1 MCSRTPTSC
10 RLLFVI
16 YFSPGCAKL
25 THLEAESLSLRW
37 PYWSWTMKYYNRPSV
52 PIDSGFVAAL
62 AFLPELAV
70 LITEVGARA
79 VEVWNSKLSHC
90 DFPFFVM

>member
-1 MCSRTPTSC
+1 MCSRTPTSG

-37 PYWSWTMKYYNRPSV
+37 PSLSWPMKYYNRASV
-52 PIDSGFVAAL
+52 PVDCGFVAAL

-70 LITEVGARA
+70 LITEVGAHLTNYHDDKEPA
-79 VEVWNSKLSHC
+79 KE
-90 DFPFFVM
+90 